1 MGNSCIL
8 YFIAA
13 SSVYSLAFFF
23 PIILRQGMGFS
34 YAKAQLLSSPPY
46 VFAVFASLAMAYI
59 SDRIR
64 IRWIIM
70 CTQAVM
76 AIVGLLII
84 LYVPTPGVR
93 YFGMFLAVW
102 GTQANVPST
111 LAYGQN
117 QTPQIAKRGVVSAA
131 MISVGA
137 LGGVC
142 GSTIFRSQDAP
153 VSRLFPCF
161 LLGEWENALT
171 WLRAEV
177 LPRNVGYDRYAVLVY
192 WACDDNVHVL

>member
-1 MGNSCIL
+1 
-8 YFIAA
+8 
-13 SSVYSLAFFF
+13 
-23 PIILRQGMGFS
+23 
-34 YAKAQLLSSPPY
+34 
-46 VFAVFASLAMAYI
+46 
-59 SDRIR
+59 
-64 IRWIIM
+64 M

-76 AIVGLLII
+76 AIIGLLII

-137 LGGVC
+137 IGGVC

-153 VSRLFPCF
+153 RYFPGMWATIGMQF
-161 LLGEWENALT
+161 LYIGLT
-171 WLRAEV
+171 TTMSFFFKA
-177 LPRNVGYDRYAVLVY
+177 RNKKADQDESLQLEATKDFRYAP
-192 WACDDNVHVL
+192 